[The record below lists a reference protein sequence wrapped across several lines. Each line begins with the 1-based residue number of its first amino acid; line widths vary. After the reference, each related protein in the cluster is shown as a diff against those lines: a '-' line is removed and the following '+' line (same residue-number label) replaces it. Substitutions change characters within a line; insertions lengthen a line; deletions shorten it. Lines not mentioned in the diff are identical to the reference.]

1 MFIKQIYR
9 DPNSISGG
17 GNASATGGSPAPASP
32 ASSPVTAATSG
43 NSGEAKKSSFESFRS
58 GLAKVLAKDPET
70 SQPPSDGKET
80 KPAAT
85 GIEGEEKDQLEGT
98 EEPVTTAKPED
109 ETATDEEL
117 EGDDSKGWTEDELN
131 DLKARGLDKIP
142 FTPETRKLE
151 KSFRDARAEMSRLAA
166 SNTNMVTRVTDLEA
180 ALHSGDVKALQG
192 MGFDLKVDQRT
203 PDMMIQEIETQFNDV
218 KGAIEPLYKELINEN
233 PEIAQALKRSFDKI
247 ASKYNER
254 AAIIAKEQEKQAW
267 QQETLEK
274 AGIKPSTKNAYQK
287 ISEQAEMNLTAL
299 TQQDPEAGKYYQIVK
314 GLTERDAPLGA
325 LGVNLAKLYGT
336 SKQTAELA
344 NKIGKGLY
352 FEREMKTIITNER
365 KKWERDR
372 EKRAMTHGGAGLQ
385 PSHSESVQAGASTRL
400 AQGMRTMM
408 GRS

>member
-1 MFIKQIYR
+1 MFKKQIYR
-9 DPNSISGG
+9 DPNVTGGG

-80 KPAAT
+80 KSAAT
-85 GIEGEEKDQLEGT
+85 GIEGEEKDHLEGT

-117 EGDDSKGWTEDELN
+117 EGDDLKGWTEDELK
-131 DLKARGLDKIP
+131 DLKARGLDSIP

-180 ALHSGDVKALQG
+180 ALHSGDVKALQS
-192 MGFDLKVDQRT
+192 MGYDLKVDQRT

-218 KGAIEPLYKELINEN
+218 KSAIEPLYKELINDN

-247 ASKYNER
+247 ASKYNDR
-254 AAIIAKEQEKQAW
+254 AAIIAKEQERQALKEEIL
-267 QQETLEK
+267 QET
-274 AGIKPSTKNAYQK
+274 GVKPATKNAYQK
-287 ISEQAEMNLTAL
+287 ISDQAEKNLTAL
-299 TQQDPEAGKYYQIVK
+299 TQQDPEAGKYFQIVK
-314 GLTERDAPLGA
+314 DLTEKDAPLGA

-352 FEREMKTIITNER
+352 FEREMKNIITGER

-372 EKRAMTHGGAGLQ
+372 EKRSMTHGGGGLQ
-385 PSHSESVQAGASTRL
+385 PSHAESAQSGASTRL
-400 AQGMRTMM
+400 GQGMRSMM